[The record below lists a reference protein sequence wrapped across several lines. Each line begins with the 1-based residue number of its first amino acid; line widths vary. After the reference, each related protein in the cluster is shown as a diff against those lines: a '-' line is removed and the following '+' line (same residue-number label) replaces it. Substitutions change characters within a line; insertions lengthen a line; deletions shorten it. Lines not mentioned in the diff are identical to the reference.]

1 MTNRILD
8 FSTQPAYLRTE
19 NQQLVI
25 VSRVE
30 DATESAE
37 DNAAPAR
44 PLSVPLSD
52 IAVIVLAHAQVT
64 CSTGALAG
72 LLRHGA
78 AAVICDR
85 DHLPLGMLLPIAGH
99 STQAERFAAQAAA
112 AAPLKKRLWQ
122 TIVRR
127 KIAAQADTLFALR
140 DTDGGLRE
148 LLARVRSG
156 DPENVEA
163 QAAQRYWPLLFDD
176 PAFRRRRDA
185 PDANRLLN
193 YGYAVLRAIAA
204 RAICAAGLHPSLGV
218 HHHNRY
224 DAYCLADDLME
235 PFRPLVDEA
244 VVACVGIYGADAE
257 LIPPVKRALLEPLT
271 GLYRGAAEA
280 RTLFDWVSRAAAGLA
295 RVFMG
300 ESDRLELPEGLIRE
314 DSADAAE

>member
-8 FSTQPAYLRTE
+8 LSTRPAYLRTE

-25 VSRVE
+25 MSRTPE
-30 DATESAE
+30 PGESAE
-37 DNAAPAR
+37 EDAERAR

-52 IAVIVLAHAQVT
+52 IAVIVLAHAQIT

-72 LLRHGA
+72 LLRCGGA
-78 AAVICDR
+78 AVVCDR
-85 DHLPLGMLLPIAGH
+85 DHLPVGMLLPIAGH

-112 AAPLKKRLWQ
+112 PAPTKKRLWQ
-122 TIVRR
+122 QIVRR
-127 KIAAQADTLFALR
+127 KIAAQADTLVALR
-140 DTDGGLRE
+140 ETDGGLRE
-148 LLARVRSG
+148 LIPRVRSG

-176 PAFRRRRDA
+176 PAFRRRREA

-193 YGYAVLRAIAA
+193 YDYAVLRAIAA

-244 VVACVGIYGADAE
+244 VVACIGMYGADAS
-257 LIPPVKRALLEPLT
+257 LNPAVKRALLEPLT
-271 GLYRGAAEA
+271 GLYRGGGEA
-280 RTLFDWVSRAAAGLA
+280 RTLFDWISRSAASLA